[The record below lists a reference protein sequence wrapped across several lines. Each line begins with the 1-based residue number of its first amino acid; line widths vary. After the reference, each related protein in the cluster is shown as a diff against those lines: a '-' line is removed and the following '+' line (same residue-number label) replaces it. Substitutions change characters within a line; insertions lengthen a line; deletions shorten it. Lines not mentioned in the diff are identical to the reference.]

1 MVYSAELLLLVNNKM
16 LYSAVL
22 LLVLNSVLVSCGV
35 EAVGE
40 ACRDILARKGSYSS
54 ETTMPRS

>member
-35 EAVGE
+35 ETVGE
-40 ACRDILARKGSYSS
+40 ACRDILARKGSY
-54 ETTMPRS
+54 